1 MVIEL
6 IVLGIILLIFRFLT
20 SLIIEDHFFLFKKRG
35 SLVELSLLAF
45 IPQSGQIM
53 EQRKS

>member
-20 SLIIEDHFFLFKKRG
+20 SLIIEDHFFLIQ
-35 SLVELSLLAF
+35 ET
-45 IPQSGQIM
+45 GQF
-53 EQRKS
+53 S

>member
-20 SLIIEDHFFLFKKRG
+20 SLIIEDLFFLFKKRG

-45 IPQSGQIM
+45 IPQSGHIL
-53 EQRKS
+53 E